1 MKNLTLVIPAKN
13 ESESLPKV
21 LQELKSYECKK
32 LVILSKGDEV
42 TYNSIK
48 NYDCLIEYQTKSGYG
63 NAIIEGINKVES
75 EYLSIF
81 YADGSTD
88 PKDLEKM
95 IRKLSNENLD
105 LVFGSRYMKDGKT
118 EDDGI
123 ITSIGNAIF
132 TTICNLF
139 FNFNTTDVLFTYILG
154 KTSNFKELRLERN
167 DFTLCIEIFLKAK
180 KNKNKIGEVPCEERK
195 RFAGKKK
202 VNELLDGFKILIYI
216 LSSFFFK
223 KL

>member
-1 MKNLTLVIPAKN
+1 MENLTLVIPAKN
-13 ESESLPKV
+13 ESESLPLV
-21 LQELKSYECKK
+21 LEELKSYKCKK
-32 LVILSKGDEV
+32 LVILSKGDEL

-63 NAIIEGINKVES
+63 NAIIEGINRVKS

-95 IRKLSNENLD
+95 IRKLNNENLD

-123 ITSIGNAIF
+123 ITSIGNTIF
-132 TTICNLF
+132 TSICNL
-139 FNFNTTDVLFTYILG
+139 Y
-154 KTSNFKELRLERN
+154 
-167 DFTLCIEIFLKAK
+167 
-180 KNKNKIGEVPCEERK
+180 
-195 RFAGKKK
+195 
-202 VNELLDGFKILIYI
+202 
-216 LSSFFFK
+216 SFPY
-223 KL
+223 